1 VAQLDLA
8 RREITIKL
16 VYYGPAL
23 SGKTTN
29 LQMLHARAAAKARSR
44 LMSLDTERDRTLF
57 FDLLPLF
64 FRTSNVSV
72 KFKVYTVPGQVFH
85 NATRKALLRGADGVA
100 FIVDSQTSQIDA
112 ANESFAGLRTNL
124 GDIGIDPETVPLVIQ
139 FNKRD
144 LPHIRSEE
152 EIRRLDNREDRPVFA
167 ATAVRD
173 EGVLPTFFALARLA
187 FNHLDQA
194 QELAEKLSISRE
206 EVFRQLGALFGE

>member
-64 FRTSNVSV
+64 FRASNVSV

-85 NATRKALLRGADGVA
+85 NATRKALLRGVDGVA
-100 FIVDSQTSQIDA
+100 FIIDSQLSQTES
-112 ANESFAGLRTNL
+112 ANESYTGLRTNL
-124 GDIGIDPETVPLVIQ
+124 SDIGINPETVPLVLQ

-144 LPHIRSEE
+144 LPLIRSDE
-152 EIRRLDNREDRPVFA
+152 EIQRLRHREDRPVFA

-173 EGVLPTFFALARLA
+173 EGVLPTFYSLARLT
-187 FNHLDQA
+187 FQHLDQ
-194 QELAEKLSISRE
+194 QQDLATKLSLDQE